1 MGIAAALAY
10 QASFL
15 VYQSVWI
22 LAFGTFMFGRFRS
35 VGDEFLQ
42 RPFNPVLP
50 GIDGI
55 NLKMK
60 FGDDVDYERQRHP
73 MS

>member
-42 RPFNPVLP
+42 CPFDAVFP
-50 GIDGI
+50 GINGI
-55 NLKMK
+55 HLKME
-60 FGDDVDYERQRHP
+60 FGDDVDHERQRHSMP
-73 MS
+73 